1 MGDDQMTVV
10 ALDFFR
16 ERFEVDRGGEGRT
29 VKAER
34 GRAIR
39 TFRKPSKLSLSLD
52 CTVPPMVALVS
63 LIYITYCIS

>member
-16 ERFEVDRGGEGRT
+16 ERVEVDRGEGRT

>member
-10 ALDFFR
+10 ALDFLGK
-16 ERFEVDRGGEGRT
+16 ELKWTGGEGRT

-63 LIYITYCIS
+63 LIHITYRTS